1 LISTTIANDVLSKGL
16 RPFTED
22 FKSSLC
28 TLCTITMSAA
38 NCGTIVGT
46 IVSDITTRIPNDSLQ
61 VTQFRCAPLDA
72 REDDSP
78 IPMTAYNGVGET
90 IAQRYN
96 KGDTVALTYRLRY
109 NTWQTPE
116 GEPRGRMEIVVTSS
130 TTVRLGQ
137 ISTAQRAAEAAG
149 VAKPVEKATPVLEE
163 IPF

>member
-1 LISTTIANDVLSKGL
+1 
-16 RPFTED
+16 
-22 FKSSLC
+22 
-28 TLCTITMSAA
+28 
-38 NCGTIVGT
+38 
-46 IVSDITTRIPNDSLQ
+46 

-72 REDDSP
+72 REEDSP
-78 IPMTAYNGVGET
+78 VPVTAYNGVGEN
-90 IAQRYN
+90 IVQRYN

-137 ISTAQRAAEAAG
+137 ISTAQRAADAAG
-149 VAKPVEKATPVLEE
+149 VAKPVQAEVVPSLEA